1 MVVEIIMEGG
11 EHWDI
16 TDQKTSLA
24 QATSR
29 RPGAGVGEQEQLRAL
44 P

>member
-24 QATSR
+24 VNGKQPAEDQVL
-29 RPGAGVGEQEQLRAL
+29 G
-44 P
+44 